1 MIGAEAQRL
10 IRAFPLGIVASVTP
24 EGTPAASPKGTFLVL
39 DETTIAYGDI
49 RSPGTRAN
57 LEALPRAE
65 VVFVDPFRR
74 KGVRIAGEVEI
85 VAKSDAAFP
94 DLIPRWRETW
104 GDLAERIAALVLIRA
119 TRVKPLT
126 TPPYDDGATEDEM
139 IALYKAKYG
148 ELYP

>member
-1 MIGAEAQRL
+1 MIGAEAQRI
-10 IRAFPLGIVASVTP
+10 IREFPLGVVASVTP
-24 EGTPAASPKGTFLVL
+24 DGVPAASPKGTFLVL

-57 LEALPRAE
+57 LAASPRAE

-94 DLIPRWRETW
+94 DLIPCWRKAW
-104 GDLAERIAALVLIRA
+104 GDLAERITALVLIRA
-119 TRVKPLT
+119 IRVLPLA
-126 TPPYDDGATEDEM
+126 TPPYDDGATEAEM
-139 IALYKAKYG
+139 IALYKTKYA

>member
-1 MIGAEAQRL
+1 MIDTEARRI

-104 GDLAERIAALVLIRA
+104 GDLADRIAALVLIRA